1 MTQRRLL
8 STAWIGVS
16 LLLFLRPASELI
28 RLSLVSQDIS
38 YVGLIPFLAAG
49 VLFVERQQIPRVRS
63 YDTWPAIVCLVLAG
77 AVAVLTYFSRSAS
90 IGELRLPGY
99 ILSLVLFWVAG
110 FAFLFGR
117 TALSAAQF
125 SLAFLVLTV
134 PPPHFLVGRVTY
146 LLQLG
151 SAYIVGAF
159 FEVLRVPFLREGFV
173 FHLATVDI
181 EVAKE
186 CSGIRS
192 SMALL
197 VLALLIAHFQLKSL
211 PAKVIFVVCG
221 LVMMILKNGIRI
233 VTLTLLA
240 MYVDPSFLFGRLH
253 HQGGV
258 VFFLFG
264 LLLLLPFLAFLKWG
278 ESRWLSRQPSQF

>member
-1 MTQRRLL
+1 MTQRRVL
-8 STAWIGVS
+8 SAAWILIS
-16 LLLFLRPASELI
+16 LLLFLRPVSDLV
-28 RLSLVSQDIS
+28 RLFLVSEDIS
-38 YVGLIPFLAAG
+38 YVALIPFLAAG
-49 VLFVERQQIPRVRS
+49 VLFVERQQIPSARS
-63 YDTWPAIVCLVLAG
+63 YDKLPASVFLALAG
-77 AVAVLTYFSRSAS
+77 SVAVLTFSRSGS
-90 IGELRLPGY
+90 SGELRLPGY

-110 FAFLFGR
+110 FAFLYGR
-117 TALSAAQF
+117 TALGAAGF

-134 PPPHFLVGRVTY
+134 PPPDFLVGRVTY

-258 VFFLFG
+258 VFFLLG